1 MAKFRKN
8 SKEVFEKVGKYGT
21 FTGQGSKQAAQ
32 KKAKELNLKVSKG
45 TYKTGSKSGVSYAL
59 FRKGGKKESM
69 IVINNRSKKGTKDK
83 PIKEGKT
90 WFAPKS
96 KGSFKRIKTG
106 TGQKGYMKAYRYI
119 QNGYKK

>member
-32 KKAKELNLKVSKG
+32 KKAKELNLKVTKG
-45 TYKTGSKSGVSYAL
+45 TYKTGSKAGVSYAL

-69 IVINNRSKKGTKDK
+69 IVIKNPKR
-83 PIKEGKT
+83 KT
-90 WFAPKS
+90 KS
-96 KGSFKRIKTG
+96 KR
-106 TGQKGYMKAYRYI
+106 
-119 QNGYKK
+119 

>member
-32 KKAKELNLKVSKG
+32 KKAKELNLKMTKG

-69 IVINNRSKKGTKDK
+69 IVIKNNRKKGKGTTKK
-83 PIKEGKT
+83 
-90 WFAPKS
+90 KS
-96 KGSFKRIKTG
+96 KR
-106 TGQKGYMKAYRYI
+106 
-119 QNGYKK
+119 